1 MDTTP
6 VPRTLRKR
14 TIFLTSLLLVCVSN
28 AQADAYGDARAELID
43 AYRGADYAAMR
54 QAADKSL
61 LARPLFPGALF
72 NRALAET
79 LDEDYAAAMAT
90 LGQLAD
96 MRIHFD
102 IADVD
107 EFAPLQALPSW
118 PEFERRVAELDKPVG
133 EVAVAGR
140 YSSSD
145 FVPEGIATGSN
156 GEIYLGSIRH
166 GTIVVLGKD
175 TDVLSE
181 GVHDDY
187 WSVFGMRRVGN
198 KLWFASSAV
207 PQYAQV
213 DASIA
218 GAAGLFCLDLDTR
231 TISRHAVLPD
241 NGGVQVLGD
250 LVIKGSDIYTT
261 DSVSGE
267 LYRYSIRDDEFTEL
281 VAAGTFHSPQ
291 GLELD
296 ASAEHLYV
304 ADYNGGLF
312 RVGLA
317 DGEVRKLKTPD
328 AVSDYGIDGL
338 YRYNN
343 ELIAIQNGI
352 RPHRVVAMQLS
363 DDGLAV
369 VASRTLAANLDA
381 FDEPTLG
388 TIHGDDLLFV
398 ANSHWNRFDRDNN
411 LPENLDGPVILR
423 VALKN

>member
-1 MDTTP
+1 MP
-6 VPRTLRKR
+6 WTLRKR
-14 TIFLTSLLLVCVSN
+14 TILLTGLLLASIGN
-28 AQADAYGDARAELID
+28 AQADAYGDARAELIE
-43 AYRGADYAAMR
+43 AYRAADYAAMR

-79 LDEDYAAAMAT
+79 LDEDYEAAMAT

-96 MRIHFD
+96 MRIHFGV
-102 IADVD
+102 ANVD
-107 EFAPLQALPSW
+107 EFGPLQKLPSW
-118 PEFERRVAELDKPVG
+118 PDFERRVAELDKPVG
-133 EVAVAGR
+133 AVTVAGR
-140 YSSSD
+140 YGRGD
-145 FVPEGIATGSN
+145 FVPEGIATGAN
-156 GEIYLGSIRH
+156 GDIYLGSIRH
-166 GTIVVLGKD
+166 GTIVVLGD
-175 TDVLSE
+175 DSDVVSV

-213 DASIA
+213 DAGIA
-218 GAAGLFCLDLDTR
+218 GTAGLFCLDLDTR
-231 TISRHAVLPD
+231 TITRHAVLPG
-241 NGGVQVLGD
+241 NGGAQVLGD
-250 LVIKGSDIYTT
+250 LVMKGGDIYTT

-281 VAAGTFHSPQ
+281 VAAGAFHSPQ
-291 GLELD
+291 GLDLD

-312 RVGLA
+312 RVSLA
-317 DGEVRKLKTPD
+317 DGAVRKLKTPA

-363 DDGLAV
+363 EDGLAV

-388 TIHGDDLLFV
+388 TIDGDDLLFV

-411 LPENLDGPVILR
+411 LPDDLDGPIILR
-423 VALKN
+423 VSLQD